1 MSGANGGEG
10 GPAGMEKIN
19 TEIVTLTRFL
29 NEEQTKHKEATGDFT
44 YSLPIE
50 HRAIRRNADNAVWT
64 GYYAT
69 PSNSPSSR
77 SPTTSE
83 EHP

>member
-1 MSGANGGEG
+1 MAANGDEQPPVGNEQ
-10 GPAGMEKIN
+10 IN

-44 YSLPIE
+44 YVL
-50 HRAIRRNADNAVWT
+50 RVNLKTFGRQQLTR
-64 GYYAT
+64 YATDYSVT

-83 EHP
+83 EHL